1 MISVAHS
8 AGFFVIAD
16 ITSPIL
22 GADFLRYYNL
32 IVDMRQK
39 RLSNT
44 LTKLEVQG
52 VVSALSSLS
61 PTLFPRKAR
70 NKFEKLLGEFPAVTQ
85 PGNME
90 HVIKHDITHHIV
102 TTGPP
107 TSSRTRRLAPER
119 LQIARK
125 EFEHMLQLGIIRP
138 SSSSWS
144 SPLHMVP
151 KKTPGDWW

>member
-1 MISVAHS
+1 
-8 AGFFVIAD
+8 
-16 ITSPIL
+16 
-22 GADFLRYYNL
+22 
-32 IVDMRQK
+32 MRQK
-39 RLSNT
+39 RLSDT

-52 VVSALSSLS
+52 VVSALSSPS

-70 NKFEKLLGEFPAVTQ
+70 NKLEKLLGEFPAVTQ

-90 HVIKHDITHHIV
+90 HVIKHDITHHIA

-119 LQIARK
+119 LQIARN

-151 KKTPGDWW
+151 KKTPGDWWPCGDYRASNNATVPDHYPIPHIQDFSTWC